1 MVEHEREELILQ
13 LKSEVETYRQ
23 KAKGY
28 KQKLKVE
35 LETFKR
41 QTLENEKNNCFK
53 DVARLE
59 VEVSDLRGQLAAKEK
74 KMADLETMSI
84 VHRKKIETLEAEL
97 EQKDAKLE
105 EKTLEQNE
113 KIERLTREFNKKL
126 AIER

>member
-1 MVEHEREELILQ
+1 MESDSREELILQ

-41 QTLENEKNNCFK
+41 QTLEMEKNNCFK

-59 VEVSDLRGQLAAKEK
+59 VEVSDL
-74 KMADLETMSI
+74 
-84 VHRKKIETLEAEL
+84 
-97 EQKDAKLE
+97 
-105 EKTLEQNE
+105 
-113 KIERLTREFNKKL
+113 
-126 AIER
+126 